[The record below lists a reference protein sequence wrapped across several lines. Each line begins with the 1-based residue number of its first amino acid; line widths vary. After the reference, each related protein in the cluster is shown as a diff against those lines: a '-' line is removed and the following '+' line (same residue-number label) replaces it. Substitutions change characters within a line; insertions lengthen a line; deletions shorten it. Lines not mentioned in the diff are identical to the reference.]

1 MSLARGPD
9 LSQSTSD
16 SSPLFLLSPT
26 ALRPMTSHA
35 RIEGGASYTKGA
47 HDVADPRLVPRKNFL
62 PQLPSK
68 TEANS
73 SGDEAEEDTDSD
85 AYRQKMWAGQANILV
100 AVRLRPL
107 LSHDRDREEIVKVV
121 GEKEVAVLT
130 RSPGGLVEPMLSA
143 NSPVRRY
150 TMHPLRKPRHA
161 SASPSISS
169 GARSREKRYAFDSV
183 FTPHDG
189 QQKVYQHTTKFLI
202 HGVLNG
208 FNATVFAYGCTGA
221 GKTYTMFGTPEEPGI
236 MARTLEDLFR
246 NIERVHADPT
256 GRVQYRV
263 AVSFLEVYNENIRDL
278 LSASSSCSSASSMP
292 TSEFLDLRED
302 PVRGSVVAGL
312 SEVEASNAKDV
323 MKLLRRGNKYR
334 SQESTA
340 ANSVSSRSHAVL
352 QVHIAQKEKSTLSG
366 STADPEE
373 TDTGSSGDNKRPDS
387 METTVNQ
394 SSLVASLQE
403 EIATLKTALLRQQ
416 EQGEAERRSPVES
429 ELRWVENKKP
439 SFSSKSSD
447 NNSEE
452 EDWKS
457 TKLREARQYITE
469 SFEERRR
476 LHHALLTLEHQ
487 IRVRLRELQTSE
499 QSPAPLNGAQSP
511 AKSTSVATEQK
522 PQECSSSLTTMVTST
537 LTTSASPTSDGAMED
552 QLLVFLSRERDGL
565 IQQLARNEGAM
576 DEFRRGIE
584 QSPLME
590 RNALIRDVLLMEYRI
605 GNLEID
611 KMQLQTLRGLQMG
624 VGPRL
629 PIMRRLA
636 ASRALPTATRRLAPR
651 AAAPFVSN
659 SLVAARAPLQSRTFA
674 TDGGDFFLEDDEDD
688 SFVQYPPVAA
698 RVQCQAPQFTAQ
710 AVVDGDI
717 TDVSLDTYRGQ
728 YVVLFFYPKDFT
740 YVCPTEIIAFNDRA
754 EEFKALNTQLIA
766 VSCDSPES
774 HLAWTRL
781 PRNKGGLGK
790 MDIPIVSDITKVISA
805 KYGVLVEQ
813 AGVALRG
820 LFIMDKEG
828 VLQQITVNN
837 MPIGRSVDETLR
849 LIKALQFVEEHGE
862 VCPANWQPGDKTI
875 KATPTD
881 SYEYFSTVKEDAE
894 DDDAVALTLV
904 KSKAQFDALV
914 KSGKPVV
921 ADFMAPWCGK
931 CAQIL
936 PFVEDLAE
944 AHPEVTFAKLDV
956 SIPEVEQLKDDL
968 EVGAYPEF
976 RFFKG
981 GKEVHEKISG
991 YKKSLL
997 KNAVQKLL

>member
-1 MSLARGPD
+1 M
-9 LSQSTSD
+9 
-16 SSPLFLLSPT
+16 
-26 ALRPMTSHA
+26 
-35 RIEGGASYTKGA
+35 
-47 HDVADPRLVPRKNFL
+47 
-62 PQLPSK
+62 
-68 TEANS
+68 
-73 SGDEAEEDTDSD
+73 
-85 AYRQKMWAGQANILV
+85 
-100 AVRLRPL
+100 
-107 LSHDRDREEIVKVV
+107 
-121 GEKEVAVLT
+121 
-130 RSPGGLVEPMLSA
+130 RS
-143 NSPVRRY
+143 
-150 TMHPLRKPRHA
+150 
-161 SASPSISS
+161 
-169 GARSREKRYAFDSV
+169 
-183 FTPHDG
+183 
-189 QQKVYQHTTKFLI
+189 
-202 HGVLNG
+202 
-208 FNATVFAYGCTGA
+208 
-221 GKTYTMFGTPEEPGI
+221 
-236 MARTLEDLFR
+236 
-246 NIERVHADPT
+246 
-256 GRVQYRV
+256 VQ
-263 AVSFLEVYNENIRDL
+263 
-278 LSASSSCSSASSMP
+278 
-292 TSEFLDLRED
+292 
-302 PVRGSVVAGL
+302 
-312 SEVEASNAKDV
+312 
-323 MKLLRRGNKYR
+323 
-334 SQESTA
+334 
-340 ANSVSSRSHAVL
+340 
-352 QVHIAQKEKSTLSG
+352 
-366 STADPEE
+366 
-373 TDTGSSGDNKRPDS
+373 
-387 METTVNQ
+387 
-394 SSLVASLQE
+394 
-403 EIATLKTALLRQQ
+403 
-416 EQGEAERRSPVES
+416 
-429 ELRWVENKKP
+429 
-439 SFSSKSSD
+439 
-447 NNSEE
+447 
-452 EDWKS
+452 
-457 TKLREARQYITE
+457 
-469 SFEERRR
+469 
-476 LHHALLTLEHQ
+476 
-487 IRVRLRELQTSE
+487 
-499 QSPAPLNGAQSP
+499 
-511 AKSTSVATEQK
+511 
-522 PQECSSSLTTMVTST
+522 
-537 LTTSASPTSDGAMED
+537 
-552 QLLVFLSRERDGL
+552 
-565 IQQLARNEGAM
+565 
-576 DEFRRGIE
+576 
-584 QSPLME
+584 
-590 RNALIRDVLLMEYRI
+590 
-605 GNLEID
+605 
-611 KMQLQTLRGLQMG
+611 
-624 VGPRL
+624 
-629 PIMRRLA
+629 IMRRLA

-688 SFVQYPPVAA
+688 SP
-698 RVQCQAPQFTAQ
+698 
-710 AVVDGDI
+710 VVDGDI

-790 MDIPIVSDITKVISA
+790 MDIPIVSDIT
-805 KYGVLVEQ
+805 
-813 AGVALRG
+813 
-820 LFIMDKEG
+820 KEG